1 MTMCIPMPFGL
12 KRVCV
17 SAATMPPV
25 RGRAG
30 GEVGGADAMLDS
42 LSDGGEGAMSHRRIL
57 PRSCTQ
63 ASTDSPRKALPGD
76 AFGMDFG
83 RIWVP

>member
-1 MTMCIPMPFGL
+1 MCIPMPFGL

-63 ASTDSPRKALPGD
+63 ASTALLSQESSPWRRFWHGL
-76 AFGMDFG
+76 
-83 RIWVP
+83 